1 MQTKNAALFP
11 LGENAR
17 HFPSYPG
24 MRIQLRSSFLESF
37 LNVVLPSAGFATS
50 LPARKPILLASLLRI
65 VVIMAGR
72 ALT

>member
-1 MQTKNAALFP
+1 MQTKSAALFP
-11 LGENAR
+11 LVENAGD
-17 HFPSYPG
+17 FLSNPG
-24 MRIQLRSSFLESF
+24 MRIQLRSSFPESL

-65 VVIMAGR
+65 VVIMTGR